1 MYNQFDCI
9 YKHRPINLALEVAR
23 MYETC
28 LFFNLNSFTRAVNKR
43 WEEEFEK
50 LGLSASHGYLL
61 RLVLSKAS
69 KTPRSTQKH
78 FAEELGLAPSTVT
91 RFLEALEQKGFVK
104 RSNSHDDGRAMAVEP
119 TKKALALSKD
129 LEEANARVAKFL
141 VERLGSKNTEDLVE
155 ILRASQSK
163 IDPKNWSDLEEKL

>member
-1 MYNQFDCI
+1 
-9 YKHRPINLALEVAR
+9 

-61 RLVLSKAS
+61 RLVLSK
-69 KTPRSTQKH
+69 PGSTQKH

-91 RFLEALEQKGFVK
+91 RFLEALELKGFVK
-104 RSNSHDDGRAMAVEP
+104 RTSSHEDGRAMAVEP
-119 TKKALALSKD
+119 TKKALALSSH
-129 LEEANARVAKFL
+129 LEQANARVAKFL
-141 VERLGSKNTEDLVE
+141 IERLGSKNTEDLVE

-163 IDPKNWSDLEEKL
+163 IDPKNWSDLEEKLSQT